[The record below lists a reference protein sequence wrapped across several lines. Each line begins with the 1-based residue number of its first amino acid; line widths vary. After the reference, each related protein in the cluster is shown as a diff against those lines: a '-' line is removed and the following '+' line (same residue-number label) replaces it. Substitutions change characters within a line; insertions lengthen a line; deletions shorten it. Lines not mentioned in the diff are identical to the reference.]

1 MPERVALKNRISEL
15 EVTKMFNEKLL
26 DSSNSVIAYLEP
38 IFDEK
43 GQIEDFVIKYVNKRI
58 EEITDLEVR
67 DMIGTRWL
75 EYDPQNIQN
84 GAFENAKRC
93 FETGQT
99 INFTPKYDFGNIE
112 VWFSA
117 RIVKLEDGVVHFLKD
132 ISKEKQYER
141 QLEIQNNLLL
151 EAEHVAS
158 TGSFRWDLNNG
169 TLNLSDNV
177 YKLLGYDEPFDANPT
192 LDFILRFVHEKDI
205 AWVRDVI
212 TSSNDTKERIDIS
225 FKVVTRKDEI
235 KYVNTIGE
243 YYPSENNWYVV
254 GVFKDVTRQIEH
266 EAILQAKN
274 AELKKINS
282 DLEAFNRIASHDLQ
296 EPLRKIQMFIS
307 RLHEEEKDRLGPK
320 SQNYLDK
327 IISSTERMRN
337 LISNLLSYS
346 KIEDLEDRPTRID
359 LNEILTD
366 VLEDLGE
373 RIHETNASIKAD
385 KLPEINGV
393 QFQMEQLFS
402 NLIGNSLKYM
412 AKDTTPMVSIKHSS
426 IRVDAIN
433 HISKLPSG
441 TYHKLEFI
449 DNGIGFDDQYGERIF
464 EIFQRLHGKNEY
476 SGTGLGLAICKKIVE
491 AHNGT
496 ITAKSQNDKGAVFTV
511 YLPSLSK

>member
-1 MPERVALKNRISEL
+1 MPERIALRNRISEL

-26 DSSNSVIAYLEP
+26 DSSNNVIAYLEP
-38 IFDEK
+38 LYNEK
-43 GQIEDFVIKYVNKRI
+43 DQIEDFVVKYVNKRI
-58 EEITDLEVR
+58 EEIAELQVK
-67 DMIGTRWL
+67 DMIGMRWL
-75 EYDPQNIQN
+75 EYDPQNVKN
-84 GAFENAKRC
+84 GAFENAKKC
-93 FETGQT
+93 LATGQT
-99 INFTPKYDFGNIE
+99 IDYTPKYEFDGRE

-117 RIVKLEDGVVHFLKD
+117 RFVKLEDGIVHFLKD

-141 QLEIQNNLLL
+141 QLEIQNKLLL

-158 TGSFRWDLNNG
+158 TGSFRWDLKNG
-169 TLNLSDNV
+169 TLNLSENV
-177 YKLLGYDEPFDANPT
+177 YKLLGYEEPFATNPT
-192 LDFILRFVHEKDI
+192 LDSILRFVHEKDI
-205 AWVRDVI
+205 VWVRDI
-212 TSSNDTKERIDIS
+212 LSKTKDNKERVDIT
-225 FKVVTRKDEI
+225 FKVVTRTNEL
-235 KYVNTIGE
+235 KYINTIGE
-243 YYPSENNWYVV
+243 YYPSKNNWHLV
-254 GVFKDVTRQIEH
+254 GVFKDVTKQIEH
-266 EAILQAKN
+266 QAILQAKN

-307 RLHEEEKDRLGPK
+307 RLHEEEKNRLGLK

-346 KIEDLEDRPTRID
+346 KIEDLEDRPTKID
-359 LNEILTD
+359 LNEILND

-373 RIHETNASIKAD
+373 RICETNASIKAD

-412 AKDTTPMVSIKHSS
+412 AAETVPVVAIKHSS
-426 IRVDAIN
+426 ITVDALNQIP
-433 HISKLPSG
+433 KLTAG

-491 AHNGT
+491 AHNGI
-496 ITAKSQNDKGAVFTV
+496 ITATSKNTEGAVFTV

>member
-1 MPERVALKNRISEL
+1 
-15 EVTKMFNEKLL
+15 MFKEKLL
-26 DSSNSVIAYLEP
+26 DNSNSVIAYLEP
-38 IFDEK
+38 LYNEK
-43 GQIEDFVIKYVNKRI
+43 NQIEDFTIKYVNKRI
-58 EEITDLEVR
+58 EEITDLEVK
-67 DMIGTRWL
+67 DMIGMRWL
-75 EYDPQNIQN
+75 EYDSQNLEN

-99 INFTPKYDFGNIE
+99 IDYAPKYNFGDQE

-117 RIVKLEDGVVHFLKD
+117 RIVKLEDGIVQFLKD

-141 QLEIQNNLLL
+141 QLEIQNKLLL

-158 TGSFRWDLNNG
+158 TGSFRWDLKNG
-169 TLNLSDNV
+169 TLNLSENV
-177 YKLLGYDEPFDANPT
+177 YRLLGYDAPFTSIPT
-192 LDFILRFVHEKDI
+192 LDTILRFVHEKDI
-205 AWVRDVI
+205 TWVREI
-212 TSSNDTKERIDIS
+212 IAKTKETKNRIDMT
-225 FKVVTRKDEI
+225 FKIETRTGELKCI
-235 KYVNTIGE
+235 NTIGE
-243 YYPSENNWYVV
+243 YYPTQNNWYLA
-254 GVFKDVTRQIEH
+254 GVFKDVTKQIEH
-266 EAILQAKN
+266 QAILQAKN

-307 RLHEEEKDRLGPK
+307 RLYGEERERMGLR
-320 SQNYLDK
+320 SQSYLEK

-346 KIEDLEDRPTRID
+346 RIEDVEDKPTKID
-359 LNEILTD
+359 LNEILTN
-366 VLEDLGE
+366 VLEDLGA
-373 RIHETNASIKAD
+373 RIQETNASIKAE

-412 AKDTTPMVSIKHSS
+412 AEETAPVVAIKHSS
-426 IRVDAIN
+426 LTVDAIN
-433 HISKLPSG
+433 QIPKLTAG

-491 AHNGT
+491 AHSGI
-496 ITAKSQNDKGAVFTV
+496 ITATSNNREGAVFTV